1 MKLIGKYNRKAFQE
15 HGQEWGWGGHKRG
28 ELRVRGQQRTTK
40 RSEKKTNKKSN
51 LI

>member
-28 ELRVRGQQRTTK
+28 ELRVGGQQRTTK
-40 RSEKKTNKKSN
+40 RSEKKSN